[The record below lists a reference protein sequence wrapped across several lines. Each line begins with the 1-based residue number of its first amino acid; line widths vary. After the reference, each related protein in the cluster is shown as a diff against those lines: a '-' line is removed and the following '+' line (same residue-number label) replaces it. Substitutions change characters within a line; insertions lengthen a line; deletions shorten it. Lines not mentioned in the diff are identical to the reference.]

1 MKRNRWFFILVLAV
15 LLLTSCGGS
24 KESGTGGGGKVDS
37 KGNVTLEFWYALGG
51 DSGKAVEELVKQFND
66 THPTIQVVATYQ
78 GNYTTAMAKVYSAI
92 TGNTLPNVAQL
103 GAAPLLGSSGAIL
116 SIEDFIKADSS
127 FDKDVIYP
135 AFLDYNTAGGVLWT
149 APFNNSVPIL
159 LYNKDLFTAAGLDP
173 EDPPQNIEE
182 LLETAKILTKASDG
196 SGSPSQWGLNARD
209 DTHWYLSTFF
219 LENGAQIVSEDETQ
233 VLYNSPE
240 AVEMLQMW
248 SDWVNVDKVMPP
260 NQHQESLSDFLSGK
274 LGMLIGSTSVVSSIQ
289 TEASF
294 KVGSAMFPAVGD
306 VHKMPLG
313 GGSLVIFKND
323 DEQIRNASWE
333 FVKFMISKDSSIYLT
348 AHTGYIPIYK
358 DATNWPEIQAIV
370 EENPLRKAAFDS
382 LPYAVAIPVFSALGN
397 SDLALQNAIEQVE
410 LGTASPQQAL
420 DDAKTSVD
428 HAIKTQFQ
436 VTP

>member
-15 LLLTSCGGS
+15 LLLTSCGGT
-24 KESGTGGGGKVDS
+24 KDSGTGGGGKVDS

-51 DSGKAVEELVKQFND
+51 DSGTAIEALVKQFND

-92 TGNTLPNVAQL
+92 TGNTLPNIAQL
-103 GAAPLLGSSGAIL
+103 GGAPLLGTSGAIIPI
-116 SIEDFIKADSS
+116 SDFTASDSS
-127 FDKDVIYP
+127 FSLDDFYP
-135 AFLDYNTAGGVLWT
+135 AFLEYNTAGGVLWT

-159 LYNKDLFTAAGLDP
+159 VYNKDLFTAAGLDP
-173 EDPPQNIEE
+173 DNPPQNTEE
-182 LLETAKILTKASDG
+182 LLAAAKALTKTDANG
-196 SGSPSQWGLNARD
+196 TPSQWGLNARD

-219 LENGAQIVSEDETQ
+219 LENGAQIVSDDETQ

-240 AVEMLQMW
+240 AVEMLEMW
-248 SDWVNVDKVMPP
+248 SNWVNVDKVMPP
-260 NQHQESLSDFLSGK
+260 NQHQEAQSDFLSGK
-274 LGMLIGSTSVVSSIQ
+274 LGMMFASTSLVSSIQ

-294 KVGSAMFPAVGD
+294 KVGSTMFPAVGD
-306 VHKMPLG
+306 VHKVPLG

-323 DEQIRNASWE
+323 DEKIRNASWE

-358 DATNWPEIQAIV
+358 DATNWPEIQTIV

-382 LPYAVAIPVFSALGN
+382 LQYAVAIPVFSALGN
-397 SDLALQNAIEQVE
+397 SDLALQSAIEKVE
-410 LGTASPQQAL
+410 LGTTSSQQAL
-420 DDAKTSVD
+420 DEAKTSVD
-428 HAIKTQFQ
+428 HSIQTQFQ